1 MCEGRGDCLYIVDP
15 PFGLRPQQVV
25 DWHNGMLF
33 SDLRAAL
40 NSSYGALYWSWV
52 EIFDQFNGG
61 TIFVPPSGHVAA
73 VYARTAR
80 ETELWFAPAGLNRGR
95 LLTALDLEFNP
106 TQGERDLLYGFN
118 NAVNPLVNFP
128 QDGITVFGQRTLQ
141 RKDSALDRVNVRMLL
156 IALKKALIPLLRNFL
171 FEPNDRVLWRQ
182 VQNSIEP
189 TLDDIRARRGLT
201 AYQVIVDERNN
212 TPIRRDRNELWVSV
226 LIKPTRAVEF
236 IVLNLVILR
245 TDQSFAAEEVLAAAG
260 VAIDQE
266 F

>member
-1 MCEGRGDCLYIVDP
+1 
-15 PFGLRPQQVV
+15 
-25 DWHNGMLF
+25 
-33 SDLRAAL
+33 
-40 NSSYGALYWSWV
+40 LYWSWV

-61 TIFVPPSGHVAA
+61 TIFIPPSGHVAA

-80 ETELWFAPAGLNRGR
+80 VAELWFAPAGLNRGK
-95 LLTALDLEFNP
+95 LQTALKLEYDP

-118 NAVNPLVNFP
+118 NAVNPIVNFP
-128 QDGITVFGQRTLQ
+128 QDGITIFGQRTLQ

-156 IALKKALIPLLRNFL
+156 IAIKKGLIPLLRFFL
-171 FEPNDRVLWRQ
+171 FEPNDKFLWAQ
-182 VQNSIEP
+182 VSGAVIPFLQ
-189 TLDDIRARRGLT
+189 DIQARRGLT
-201 AYQVIVDERNN
+201 AFDVIVDERNN

-226 LIKPTRAVEF
+226 LLKPTRAVEF

-260 VAIDQE
+260 IAEVQN